1 LDLVSAT
8 GSNGR
13 VALIEVL
20 AGFRVEQPLERPVW
34 KTSKRP
40 VVAGYCHHKEPL
52 NSLRRRPV
60 ATMKCLVYT
69 FALPKPGKFIL
80 VDSGKAA
87 FWDVQA

>member
-1 LDLVSAT
+1 M
-8 GSNGR
+8 
-13 VALIEVL
+13 
-20 AGFRVEQPLERPVW
+20 
-34 KTSKRP
+34 
-40 VVAGYCHHKEPL
+40 AGYCHHKGPL
-52 NSLRRRPV
+52 NSPRRIPV